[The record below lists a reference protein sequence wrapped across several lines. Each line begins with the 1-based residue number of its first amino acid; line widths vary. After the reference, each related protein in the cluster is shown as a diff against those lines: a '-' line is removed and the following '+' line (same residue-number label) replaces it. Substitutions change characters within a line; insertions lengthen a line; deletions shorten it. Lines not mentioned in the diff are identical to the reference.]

1 MPSFAPKNPPYSVY
15 DYLQNGQALLLDKPV
30 FAEVI
35 SFTWGKSSN
44 LICFC
49 IEQKT
54 EIKFAFSIFRNNQGE
69 YFDGTGEFDF
79 ETYKDKI
86 FPSKPFLKLTFH
98 RTAKNLL
105 ICESAEFK
113 KCSENTQNVINPD
126 IIFGESQKLKKF
138 LADARARREEWN
150 REKRD

>member
-1 MPSFAPKNPPYSVY
+1 M
-15 DYLQNGQALLLDKPV
+15 
-30 FAEVI
+30 
-35 SFTWGKSSN
+35 
-44 LICFC
+44 ICFC

-54 EIKFAFSIFRNNQGE
+54 EIKFAFSIFQNKQSK
-69 YFDGTGEFDF
+69 YFDGTDEFDF

-113 KCSENTQNVINPD
+113 KCSENTRNVVNPD
-126 IIFGESQKLKKF
+126 IIFGESQRLKKF